1 MRALDQLPPRDEKGN
16 VLCVVE
22 APRGSRVKLKYDPKL
37 GAVLLGRPLPLG
49 LHYPFDWGFVPGTA
63 AADGDPIDAMVLHD
77 APTYPGVAI
86 PSKLIGVVQVE
97 EKKAGKKRRND
108 RLIAVAV
115 DAPRFD
121 DLRHAHRLPKRTRDE
136 IEHFFRTV
144 PAFTEKTVK
153 LLGWAGPREAMR
165 LLNEAIQS
173 LSSSRSRRGG

>member
-1 MRALDQLPPRDEKGN
+1 VRALDQLPPHDESGN

-49 LHYPFDWGFVPGTA
+49 LHYPFDWGFVPGTR

-77 APTYPGVAI
+77 APTFPGVAI
-86 PSKLIGVVQVE
+86 PSKLIGVVRVRE
-97 EKKAGKKRRND
+97 RKAGRTRRND

-121 DLRHAHRLPKRTRDE
+121 DLRHARRLPKRTRDE
-136 IEHFFRTV
+136 IEHFFHMV
-144 PAFTEKTVK
+144 PAFTPKQVTI
-153 LLGWAGPREAMR
+153 LGWDGPREATR
-165 LLNEAIQS
+165 LLKEAIQS
-173 LSSSRSRRGG
+173 FSSPSRERG